1 MRARAS
7 LRAKRSNPE
16 PQERMDC
23 FVADAPRN
31 DGTDA
36 GARRFETVSQR
47 VARMRARPS
56 LRANGSRECAPE
68 RHCERSEAIQS
79 RKKGWIASSLTL
91 LAMTGRT
98 PGQGVLRPS
107 LRANGSR
114 ECAPDRHC
122 ERSEAI
128 QSRK

>member
-1 MRARAS
+1 
-7 LRAKRSNPE
+7 
-16 PQERMDC
+16 
-23 FVADAPRN
+23 
-31 DGTDA
+31 
-36 GARRFETVSQR
+36 
-47 VARMRARPS
+47 MRARPS
-56 LRANGSRECAPE
+56 LRANGSREYAPD
-68 RHCERSEAIQS
+68 RHCEQSEAIQS

-98 PGQGVLRPS
+98 PAQGVLRPS

-128 QSRK
+128 QSRKKGWIASSLTLLAMTGPDTGARSFETVIASEAKQSRAARKNGLLRR